1 MTTIYEKHRASFN
14 SVSAYIILNKQGD
27 RVATIA
33 FKYPRD
39 GAGRLYAYVHVL
51 GTEMVRGYAS
61 GGGYD
66 KATAAVSS
74 AIPKIK
80 DGLDLNQK
88 SEAWVIQYDTLRSA
102 LAKDNGWH
110 WYQAAEQADFTVLQA
125 V

>member
-1 MTTIYEKHRASFN
+1 MTTIYERHCAAFN

-39 GAGRLYAYVHVL
+39 GAARLYAYVHIL

-80 DGLDLNQK
+80 DGLDRK
-88 SEAWVIQYDTLRSA
+88 TMEWTTQYDALRSA
-102 LAKDNGWH
+102 LAKDDGWH
-110 WYQAAEQADFTVLQA
+110 WYQAAEQADFVVLQA